1 VIEEHLAA
9 LREDGYSPQ
18 TLEAAARWLRHFK
31 SFCGDRSP
39 TELKPKDLEQWHKEL
54 VWTPGPKGKLYAE
67 NTVAQAV
74 GAVRRFYRRLL
85 AEGKL
90 IEDPTMSLSTPKPKK
105 TRAQGLKLE
114 PRELREIFSQLDLE
128 SSFGIRDRAVL
139 GLLAETGISAGACSR
154 LDIKHLCFDTG
165 AVLTRGRTQ
174 KIHSLTDGLLADLH
188 RYLREA
194 RPLLVTDITPA
205 LFLDRYGNRVSTPS
219 VRRIIDRARK
229 ALDPSLFS

>member
-1 VIEEHLAA
+1 MIEEHLAG
-9 LREDGYSPQ
+9 LREDGFSPR

-31 SFCGDRSP
+31 NFCGDRSP
-39 TELKPKDLEQWHKEL
+39 VELKPEDIDQWHKEL

-67 NTVAQAV
+67 NTVGQAV

-85 AEGKL
+85 AEGK
-90 IEDPTMSLSTPKPKK
+90 IAEDPTTSLVTPKPKR

-114 PRELREIFSQLDLE
+114 PRELRGIFSALDLE
-128 SSFGIRDRAVL
+128 NPFGIRDRAVL
-139 GLLAETGISAGACSR
+139 GLLVETGISAGACSR
-154 LDIKHLCFDTG
+154 IDVGHLCFDTG
-165 AVLTRGRTQ
+165 ALLTRGRRQ

-229 ALDPSLFS
+229 